1 MTLQSFAAA
10 TQRLAFSSTLCAS
23 NRLYFAPMGFDLCDS
38 QGIPTAAF
46 FDIYKDLIDGGCGFG
61 FLGNASVDSDSKYN
75 GAGLKLTTPA
85 HAEALKPLFEYAAK
99 KQFPLGVQLQHYG
112 PQGVPTASG
121 LLSPSGFISPALAQK
136 YPDVSLITMS
146 DEQIQQCIAQFTYS
160 AVLAKQAGAK
170 LIQLQA
176 SNGYLIS
183 SFLSPRTNH
192 RTDRWG
198 GDALARGQFL
208 LAIVKSIKA
217 AVGSDVVLTVRL
229 GVDDGF
235 SEQGQKPHL
244 LGDVAYALEQA
255 GVASIACSVGVS
267 ETFRDFFKNP
277 QRALEMTRLA
287 SRHLKQFVS
296 IPVGF
301 TGSVMSVA
309 QAEQIIGSGDADF
322 IGFARAV
329 LADNQLVKKELSG
342 QHEHVNR
349 CLGDALCFRDKK
361 EPQAGRVYC
370 CVNPNYRRPESLQH
384 YYKEN

>member
-1 MTLQSFAAA
+1 MNLRNFVAA
-10 TQRLAFSSTLCAS
+10 TQRLTFSPKLSAS
-23 NRLYFAPMGFDLCDS
+23 NRLYFAPMGFDLCDA

-61 FLGNASVDSDSKYN
+61 FLGNASVDSHSTYN

-99 KQFPLGVQLQHYG
+99 RQFPLGVQLQHYG
-112 PQGVPTASG
+112 PQGVPTQSG
-121 LLSPSGFISPALAQK
+121 LLSPSGFISQALAQK

-160 AVLAKQAGAK
+160 ALLAKQAGAK

-183 SFLSPRTNH
+183 SFLSPRTNY
-192 RTDRWG
+192 RTDLWG
-198 GDALARGQFL
+198 GNALARGQFL
-208 LAIVKSIKA
+208 LAIVKSIRQ
-217 AVGSDVVLTVRL
+217 AVGPDVVLTVRL

-235 SEQGQKPHL
+235 LEQGQKPHL
-244 LGDVAYALEQA
+244 LGEVAYALQQA

-267 ETFRDFFKNP
+267 ETFRDFFKDP
-277 QRALEMTRLA
+277 QRALEMTRSA
-287 SRHLKQFVS
+287 SRYLKQFVS

-301 TGSVMSVA
+301 TGSVMSTV
-309 QAEQIIGSGDADF
+309 QAEQIISSGDADF

-329 LADNQLVKKELSG
+329 LADNELVKKEMLG
-342 QHEHVNR
+342 QHDQVNR

-370 CVNPNYRRPESLQH
+370 CVNPKYQRPQFLQH